1 MEVKQLQ
8 FGEIPE
14 GVDEFWLI
22 RKDFDGEIILE
33 QYKKNYKKEWD
44 FEEIHCFYKW
54 TPFDRKGVL
63 KEAETFLKKNSTV
76 YVEDETFWDEI
87 D

>member
-22 RKDFDGEIILE
+22 RKDFVGEIILE
-33 QYKKNYKKEWD
+33 HYKKAHKKEWNS
-44 FEEIHCFYKW
+44 EEVHSFYKW
-54 TPFDRKGVL
+54 TPFDREGVL
-63 KEAETFLKKNSTV
+63 KEAETFLKKNSTL
-76 YVEDETFWDEI
+76 YVEEETFWDEI
-87 D
+87 N